1 VGGAAW
7 RIDRRAAHRQRCLRP
22 RRHRAACPPGTASYC
37 LRGAV
42 SFPGG
47 HQETG
52 ETLAEALVREVRE
65 EVRVMPATFRFLGT
79 IDDPNTDDT
88 DPATYHMYVVTA
100 WDGGEPALV
109 GDEHSEL
116 QWFTLDEA
124 AVLPDLA
131 LAEYRA
137 LLVGALRAQ

>member
-1 VGGAAW
+1 
-7 RIDRRAAHRQRCLRP
+7 
-22 RRHRAACPPGTASYC
+22 
-37 LRGAV
+37 V

>member
-1 VGGAAW
+1 MRHIVNALFIRDGKALLA
-7 RIDRRAAHRQRCLRP
+7 RRSPRRAAYARLW
-22 RRHRAACPPGTASYC
+22 
-37 LRGAV
+37 

-47 HQETG
+47 HQEAG
-52 ETLAEALVREVRE
+52 ETLGEALLREVRE